1 MKKID
6 KYIIRKF
13 LSTFFYCL
21 LLLLLV
27 VIVIDMS
34 EKIDD
39 FIEYKLDIQTI
50 VLKYYIHFIP
60 YFANLFAPLFIFIS
74 VVFFT
79 SKLASNSEIIAIFN
93 SGMSFKR
100 FLRPFILS
108 SILLATLSFLLSNFI
123 IPISNNHRINFEENY
138 LSNKKKIMRNN
149 INIQSSVD
157 EYLYIEGY
165 NTNRNIGYRFSL
177 EEIKDSKLVSK
188 IRANIIQWDNNKKE
202 WILKNYQKRIF
213 LENGENIL
221 IKKDT
226 TRINLKLSPSDFIFH
241 LNLSERMNLIELN
254 ENILKEEKMSSGRA
268 KFYKI
273 EKHKRIAFPFA
284 IIILTLIAVSVS
296 SKKIK
301 GGVGYNLGL
310 GLLISFSYIMFFQFS
325 STFSINGNLEPWI
338 AVWIPNIIYMILSI
352 ILLKRAEKN

>member
-6 KYIIRKF
+6 KYIIQKF

-21 LLLLLV
+21 VLLLLV

-39 FIEYKLDIQTI
+39 FIEYKLDVQTI

-108 SILLATLSFLLSNFI
+108 SILLAILSFLLSNFI

-138 LSNKKKIMRNN
+138 LSDKKKIMKNN

-177 EEIKDSKLVSK
+177 EKIKDSKLVSK
-188 IRANIIQWDNNKKE
+188 IRANIIQWDNKKKE

-226 TRINLKLSPSDFIFH
+226 TRINLKLSPSDFV
-241 LNLSERMNLIELN
+241 L
-254 ENILKEEKMSSGRA
+254 
-268 KFYKI
+268 
-273 EKHKRIAFPFA
+273 P
-284 IIILTLIAVSVS
+284 
-296 SKKIK
+296 
-301 GGVGYNLGL
+301 
-310 GLLISFSYIMFFQFS
+310 
-325 STFSINGNLEPWI
+325 
-338 AVWIPNIIYMILSI
+338 
-352 ILLKRAEKN
+352 